1 MMILVKAG
9 MIRGSEKKGVQRSTT
24 EMSAVPGNLPPILQ
38 GSLITIQIV
47 YCLANKQSLLC

>member
-1 MMILVKAG
+1 MILVKAG